1 MYQCLSICG
10 VRQFGR
16 AGDIAELKFSPR
28 LGMQESAG
36 ASPMCIGCY
45 PSLGNGK
52 EVSRRK
58 EMKNSGNSN
67 RGSGRLIFVLLLLV
81 VLIGAG
87 YYMITRNASV
97 QNAFHFVKDSTED
110 ATTTSRVRTALLLS
124 KHVSPFD
131 IKVETTQGAV
141 MLNGEVPSEQI
152 KAVAG
157 AIAQDTSGVKEVHN
171 NLAINPS
178 TARNPETERLGER
191 VADLEIKTLV
201 IEGLS
206 QNPELAEKHIATEV
220 KNRTVT
226 LSGTVQTAAQKH
238 AAEQIAWQVA
248 GVQGVTDN
256 LSATNAQTNPESIDE
271 KLAHRVEFELYSTKA
286 ISLKT
291 VQIHAD
297 NGTVTLTGN
306 VSSRAEKLLAEKTAQ
321 SVEGVRKV
329 VNSLAVPDE
338 VQSRTGMEDRTSGG

>member
-1 MYQCLSICG
+1 
-10 VRQFGR
+10 
-16 AGDIAELKFSPR
+16 
-28 LGMQESAG
+28 
-36 ASPMCIGCY
+36 
-45 PSLGNGK
+45 
-52 EVSRRK
+52 
-58 EMKNSGNSN
+58 MKNSVNGE
-67 RGSGRLIFVLLLLV
+67 RGSGRLLYALLLLLV
-81 VLIGAG
+81 VIVAG
-87 YYMITRNASV
+87 YYFFTRNAAV
-97 QNAFHFVKDSTED
+97 QNAFHSVKESTQD

-124 KHVSPFD
+124 KHVSPYD
-131 IKVETTQGAV
+131 IKVDTTQGAV
-141 MLNGEVPSEQI
+141 TLDGEVPSEQI
-152 KAVAG
+152 KTVAG

-171 NLAINPS
+171 NLGINPS
-178 TARNPETERLGER
+178 TARNPETERLAER

-201 IEGLS
+201 SEGLS
-206 QNPELAEKHIATEV
+206 QNAELAEKHIATEV

-226 LSGTVQTAAQKH
+226 LTGTVQTAAQRH
-238 AAEQIAWQVA
+238 AAEQIAWQVT

-256 LSATNAQTNPESIDE
+256 LSASNAQTNPESADS
-271 KLAHRVEFELYSTKA
+271 KLEHRVEFELYSTKA

-338 VQSRTGMEDRTSGG
+338 VQS